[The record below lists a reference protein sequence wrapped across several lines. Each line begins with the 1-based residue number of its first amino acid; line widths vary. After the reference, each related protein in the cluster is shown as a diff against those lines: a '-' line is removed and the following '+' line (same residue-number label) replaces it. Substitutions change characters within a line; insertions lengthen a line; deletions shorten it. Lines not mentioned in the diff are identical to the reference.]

1 LSQGSGGGE
10 KGGGGREDGGGVV
23 ARVRGMIEK
32 AIGEGSGQAR
42 HGTRLANAARRDKD
56 KNELTV
62 RRVKAS
68 FFSGCDSHLATVAP
82 ASSNRSG
89 GGGNETAEAFDGKY
103 RKAVPRARQAI
114 TRVNAEQASKLL
126 TREPTQLSVGE
137 GRRGRCPGSN
147 LIPATIPPG

>member
-1 LSQGSGGGE
+1 MRHIRTSGSMS
-10 KGGGGREDGGGVV
+10 GRRKRTKVCGAEP
-23 ARVRGMIEK
+23 RRGTPE
-32 AIGEGSGQAR
+32 
-42 HGTRLANAARRDKD
+42 TRPCRD
-56 KNELTV
+56 LLHRATSRLYV